1 MIEPAAQNIKDTI
14 GPAIAGAISF
24 LFGVPVAVLIAAF
37 AGSWLAVAIG
47 ERASFGR
54 SALFILGGTIAS
66 GYLTP
71 AALYFLGEMPQRP
84 AAAILGFFAV
94 HKASRDWLIEK
105 VKSWF
110 SK

>member
-1 MIEPAAQNIKDTI
+1 MLQNLHIENTL
-14 GPAIAGAISF
+14 GPALVGAISF

-37 AGSWLAVAIG
+37 AGSWMAVAVS
-47 ERASFGR
+47 EKTTFAK
-54 SALFILGGTIAS
+54 SALIITGGTVAS

-94 HKASRDWLIEK
+94 HKESRQWLIEK

>member
-1 MIEPAAQNIKDTI
+1 MNDQSAIIKSTV
-14 GPAIAGAISF
+14 GPFVAGIVSF

-37 AGSWLAVAIG
+37 AGSWMAVAIG
-47 ERASFGR
+47 TTANFTR
-54 SALFILGGTIAS
+54 SALTILGGTVAS
-66 GYLTP
+66 AYLTP

-110 SK
+110 NK

>member
-1 MIEPAAQNIKDTI
+1 MNDQILALKATI
-14 GPAIAGAISF
+14 GPAIVGAVSF

-37 AGSWLAVAIG
+37 AGSWMAVAIG
-47 ERASFGR
+47 QRTTFLR
-54 SALFILGGTIAS
+54 SSLAILGGTVAS

-71 AALYFLGEMPQRP
+71 GALFFLGEMPQRP

-94 HKASRDWLIEK
+94 HKGSRDWLIEK

>member
-1 MIEPAAQNIKDTI
+1 MIDNGIKDTI
-14 GPAIAGAISF
+14 GPAITAATSF

-37 AGSWLAVAIG
+37 AGSWMAVAIG
-47 ERASFGR
+47 EATTFTR
-54 SALFILGGTIAS
+54 SALTILGGTVAAA
-66 GYLTP
+66 YLTP
-71 AALYFLGEMPQRP
+71 AALYFMGEMPQRP